1 MFKMKLYGE
10 SIEFKTALLGKMAA
24 ENIRLAV
31 MLCVEL
37 GMTADEI
44 ICGVEKLQPVPHRL
58 QLLHSNGI
66 YILDDGYNCNP
77 KGAEEALKALSRFS
91 GRKCL
96 VTPGIVECG
105 ILEEKINGELGAKIA
120 GFGFEKVILVG
131 NTLVTCVKKGFE
143 SAGGD
148 MQTLTVAESLDK
160 AQAILKEYL
169 QDGDA
174 VLFLND
180 LPDVY

>member
-1 MFKMKLYGE
+1 
-10 SIEFKTALLGKMAA
+10 
-24 ENIRLAV
+24 

-44 ICGVEKLQPVPHRL
+44 MRGVEKLKPIPHRL
-58 QLLHSNGI
+58 QLTENGGV

-77 KGAEEALKALSRFS
+77 KGAEEALLALSRFA
-91 GRKCL
+91 GKKYL

-105 ILEEKINGELGAKIA
+105 ILEEKINGELGKKIA
-120 GFGFEKVILVG
+120 QFGFDKVILVG
-131 NTLVTCVKKGFE
+131 HTLVTSVKKGFE
-143 SAGGD
+143 NAGGD
-148 MQTLTVAESLDK
+148 METLILAEGLDQ
-160 AQAILKEYL
+160 AQAILKASL
-169 QDGDA
+169 QEGDA